1 MGMFQGNVA
10 VKGIGC
16 RASKKIKKGSLALR
30 ESPQLLI
37 PEQDSPTFQ
46 GAEILVKAFIYDH
59 GGVEGGPEKILEAAQ
74 SI

>member
-1 MGMFQGNVA
+1 MGMF
-10 VKGIGC
+10 KGKSRPERIT
-16 RASKKIKKGSLALR
+16 
-30 ESPQLLI
+30 QLLI